1 MAIKFQQAAL
11 LRLDEIFIY
20 TRDTWGGE
28 QAQRYSDGLFDA
40 IAGVS
45 DGTTRSRPI
54 PAEFEVRGFYFR
66 YQRHFVYW
74 QPLSNGDIGIVS
86 ILHEQ
91 MHQLSR
97 LREDFGFKSPE

>member
-1 MAIKFQQAAL
+1 MVVKFQQAAL
-11 LRLDEIFIY
+11 LRLDEIFLY
-20 TRDTWGGE
+20 TRDRWGEE

-40 IAGVS
+40 IDGLS

-54 PAEFEVRGFYFR
+54 PAEFNVRGFCFR
-66 YQRHFVYW
+66 YKHHFVYW
-74 QPLSNGDIGIVS
+74 QQLSMGDIGIVS

-97 LREDFGFKSPE
+97 LREDFGLE